1 MAPARAEDQFA
12 GGGSCNL
19 HGLAA
24 LSLQIIHGFPRLL
37 L

>member
-1 MAPARAEDQFA
+1 MAPARAEVQFP

-24 LSLQIIHGFPRLL
+24 LNLQIIHSFTGLL
-37 L
+37 